1 MTRLVT
7 LEQAKDHCEVDIDA
21 HDAKLEIYIE
31 AASAAVLDYI
41 GAAQYLFLDTG
52 GEPIEFDTTDT
63 STELEQSALRA
74 QHLARQAT
82 LLLIEDFFRNRGP
95 AATDVVPE
103 RFGYGYLPRAV
114 VALLTPL
121 RTPTLV

>member
-7 LEQAKDHCEVDIDA
+7 LEEAKAHLRVDHDLDDLDITL
-21 HDAKLEIYIE
+21 KIE
-31 AASAAVLDYI
+31 AASAAVLAYI
-41 GAAQYLFLDTG
+41 EDAQYLFLDTG

-74 QHLARQAT
+74 RSLCQQAT
-82 LLLIEDFFRNRGP
+82 LLVLGEFYRNREP
-95 AATDVVPE
+95 AATDVVPD

-114 VALLTPL
+114 VALLAPL